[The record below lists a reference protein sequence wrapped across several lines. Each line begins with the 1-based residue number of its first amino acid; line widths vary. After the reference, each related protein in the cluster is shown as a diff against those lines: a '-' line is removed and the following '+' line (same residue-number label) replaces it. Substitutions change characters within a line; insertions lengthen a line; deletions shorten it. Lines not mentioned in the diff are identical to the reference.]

1 MALLSSPLDAPVAA
15 LVLRGGLADVLK
27 SGLLQFF
34 EVFMFGLMQQQ
45 SLLISSLIE
54 FANRHHGDG
63 EVVSR
68 RVEGDI
74 HRYTWADVA
83 NRSRQMAN
91 ALDGLKLAQGARIAT
106 LAWNGYRHLELYF
119 GVSGSGR
126 VLHTLNPRLHPDQV
140 VWIANHAED
149 EILCFDMTFLPLVQ
163 AVHAKCTTIKRWVA
177 MCDEDKLPTDSG
189 IPNLI
194 SYESLIAGQS
204 TDYTW
209 PQLDENTASSMCYTS
224 GTTGNPKAALYSHRS
239 TLLHAYAA
247 ALPDVMCISARDSIL
262 PVVPMFHVNAWG
274 IPYSAAMTGAKL
286 VFPGPALDGKSIYEL
301 IEAEKVTFAAGV
313 PTVWQMLLSH
323 MKPNALNFSSLKRT
337 VIGGSAC
344 PPAMID
350 AFRESYGV
358 DVLHAWGM
366 TEMSPLG
373 TLCTLKNKHLD
384 LPEEAQ
390 MKLRLKQGR
399 CIFGVDMKIVNEAGE
414 SLPHDGKTY
423 GDLLVKGP
431 WIIREYYKQEGPS
444 PLLDGWFPTGDVATI
459 DEDGFMQITDR
470 SKDVIKSGGEWISS
484 IDIENIA
491 MAHPEILMAACIG
504 MPHPKWDERPVVC
517 VVKKPGAELSAA
529 DLLKFYEGKTAKWQ
543 IPDDVIFVDAIPL
556 GATGKMLKTK
566 LRTQLTEYKLP
577 NL

>member
-1 MALLSSPLDAPVAA
+1 
-15 LVLRGGLADVLK
+15 
-27 SGLLQFF
+27 
-34 EVFMFGLMQQQ
+34 MFGLMQQH

-63 EVVSR
+63 EVVSK
-68 RVEGDI
+68 RVEGDL

-91 ALDGLKLAQGARIAT
+91 ALDALGLEQGQRVAT

-126 VLHTLNPRLHPDQV
+126 ILHTLNPRLHPDQV

-149 EILCFDMTFLPLVQ
+149 QVLFFDMTFLPLVQ
-163 AVHAKCTTIKRWVA
+163 AVHARCTTIQNWVA
-177 MCDEDKLPTDSG
+177 MCDADKLPKDTG

-194 SYESLIAGQS
+194 SYESLIEVHSNQ
-204 TDYTW
+204 YVW
-209 PQLDENTASSMCYTS
+209 PELDENTASSMCYTS

-239 TLLHAYAA
+239 TMLHAYAA
-247 ALPDVMCISARDSIL
+247 ALPDVMCISAKDAIL

-286 VFPGPALDGKSIYEL
+286 VFPGPALDGKSVYEL
-301 IEAEKVTFAAGV
+301 IEAEGVTFAAGV

-323 MKPNALNFSSLKRT
+323 MKPNALKFSSLKRT

-373 TLCTLKNKHLD
+373 TLCTLKNKHLN
-384 LPEEAQ
+384 LPAEAQ

-399 CIFGVDMKIVNEAGE
+399 CIFGVDMKIVNDAGE
-414 SLPHDGKTY
+414 ALPHDGKTY

-431 WIIREYYKQEGPS
+431 WIIREYFKQEGES
-444 PLLDGWFPTGDVATI
+444 PLVDGWFPTGDVATI

-491 MAHPEILMAACIG
+491 MAHPNVMMAACIG

-517 VVKKPGAELSAA
+517 VVKKPGAEITSLE
-529 DLLKFYEGKTAKWQ
+529 LLKFYEGKTAKWQ

-566 LRTQLTEYKLP
+566 LREQLAEYKLP
-577 NL
+577 IV

>member
-1 MALLSSPLDAPVAA
+1 
-15 LVLRGGLADVLK
+15 
-27 SGLLQFF
+27 
-34 EVFMFGLMQQQ
+34 MFGLMQQQ

-74 HRYTWADVA
+74 HKYTWADVA

-91 ALDGLKLAQGARIAT
+91 ALDGLKLAQGARVAT

-149 EILCFDMTFLPLVQ
+149 QILFFDMTFLPLVQ
-163 AVHAKCTTIKRWVA
+163 AVHAKCSSIKHWVV
-177 MCDEDKLPTDSG
+177 MCDEDKLPKDSG
-189 IPNLI
+189 IPNLT
-194 SYESLIAGQS
+194 SYEALIADRS
-204 TDYTW
+204 TQFEW

-247 ALPDVMCISARDSIL
+247 ALPDVMCISARDAIL

-323 MKPNALNFSSLKRT
+323 MKPNALSFSSLKRT

-350 AFRESYGV
+350 AFRELYGV
-358 DVLHAWGM
+358 EVLHAWGM

-373 TLCTLKNKHLD
+373 TLCTLKNKHLH

-399 CIFGVDMKIVNEAGE
+399 AIFGVDMKIVNEAGE

-431 WIIREYYKQEGPS
+431 WIIREYYKQEES
-444 PLLDGWFPTGDVATI
+444 SALVDGWFPTGDVATI

-491 MAHPEILMAACIG
+491 MAHPDVVMAACIG

-517 VVKKPGAELSAA
+517 VVKKPGSNVSAA
-529 DLLKFYEGKTAKWQ
+529 DLLQFYEGKTAKWQ
-543 IPDDVIFVDAIPL
+543 IPDDAIFVEAIPL

-566 LRTQLTEYKLP
+566 LREHLIDYKLP
-577 NL
+577 SL